1 MTDHNPLVHLQSQP
15 SLSRRQARWMEYMAR
30 FEYDWLYRPGRL
42 NVADPISR
50 NPALAPIYTL
60 LAALTRSQI
69 KTNNN
74 NSNTNPKKRHK
85 RKSKGPVGLA
95 LYDRILDGRMG
106 PCKTSTP

>member
-1 MTDHNPLVHLQSQP
+1 
-15 SLSRRQARWMEYMAR
+15 MAR

-60 LAALTRSQI
+60 LAALTRSEI

-74 NSNTNPKKRHK
+74 NSSTNPKKRQK

-95 LYDRILDGRMG
+95 LYDRILDGYEIDPWFADQTNINILQKSRYTDT
-106 PCKTSTP
+106 CTRY